1 MQKCT
6 HFLCKAPLYYM
17 LYYKGM
23 ILGSKNVHNLN
34 LLLEIPILIQQ
45 I

>member
-1 MQKCT
+1 MQKYT

-23 ILGSKNVHNLN
+23 ILGSKNVRDLD
-34 LLLEIPILIQQ
+34 LLLKTLILIQQ
-45 I
+45 M

>member
-1 MQKCT
+1 MQKHT

-17 LYYKGM
+17 LYYKRM
-23 ILGSKNVHNLN
+23 ILGSKNIHDLN

-45 I
+45 M